1 MAKKVTPP
9 GEFFPEGVDFGG
21 RFSVFGQFIS
31 QSIVGSLHTFYDG
44 LTADVPICCDLVEC
58 DAVAREL
65 PQYFNEIRWLLGEGS
80 EEGLFQGVRFGI
92 VGRWRRAAAEKAE
105 GVFVRDILAALP
117 GDLPRPR
124 LALEVVFVLCFLP
137 PGAVDLFAHGHHL
150 LHAAVGVK
158 KGEGIVVQN
167 GNDSPS
173 RSKAQP

>member
-1 MAKKVTPP
+1 M
-9 GEFFPEGVDFGG
+9 
-21 RFSVFGQFIS
+21 
-31 QSIVGSLHTFYDG
+31 
-44 LTADVPICCDLVEC
+44 PICCDLVEC

-65 PQYFNEIRWLLGEGS
+65 PQCFNEIRRLLGEGGAK
-80 EEGLFQGVRFGI
+80 GLFQGVGPGI
-92 VGRWRRAAAEKAE
+92 VGRWRGAAAEKAE

-124 LALEVVFVLCFLP
+124 LALEVVLVLGFLP
-137 PGAVDLFAHGHHL
+137 PGAVDLFADGHHL